1 MTPAGH
7 RVLCMLLWTWGGAA
21 YFLLEVV
28 YKSIREEP
36 ERISWTMLV
45 LAVLLCVPIE
55 RAGAE
60 LPWECPLPLQA
71 LICAALVTVT
81 ELIAGLILNAWL
93 GLARCDD
100 PPLPGNLWGQICP
113 QFAALWWVLCL
124 VFIPVFDWMRYAVQG
139 GERPYYRWR

>member
-1 MTPAGH
+1 MTRAG
-7 RVLCMLLWTWGGAA
+7 RWVLSMLLWTWGGAA

-45 LAVLLCVPIE
+45 LAALLCVPIE

-81 ELIAGLILNAWL
+81 ELWDAGTGTAQPFTTAETYTVNF
-93 GLARCDD
+93 GD
-100 PPLPGNLWGQICP
+100 
-113 QFAALWWVLCL
+113 
-124 VFIPVFDWMRYAVQG
+124 
-139 GERPYYRWR
+139 